1 MRHDVA
7 RLSVYDISVRQRVAT
22 TMIIQPINPTQSPVS
37 WCPHLSIHRLLILTL
52 VDKRLTMIGI
62 STNRATMSY
71 TINFLGNTSKRTLFE
86 INKNRKKRT
95 HNNRNWLEK
104 VDRKNRYAYHTNYH
118 VCRRACRSFPRIQGY
133 LARQTTIRRLIGR
146 DASAI
151 KVLTMYCDTRAA
163 KPTVI
168 THTTNFAIHQTGR
181 ENTNKVDTSTIKK
194 TTNRTAKTQSLEI
207 DCNPLQTNA
216 TDHDKNFPRN
226 E

>member
-1 MRHDVA
+1 MSSPLDPSTLDLDSWSW
-7 RLSVYDISVRQRVAT
+7 LSLISDSRWSEF
-22 TMIIQPINPTQSPVS
+22 P
-37 WCPHLSIHRLLILTL
+37 LIAPQC
-52 VDKRLTMIGI
+52 R
-62 STNRATMSY
+62 Y

-86 INKNRKKRT
+86 INQNRKTRT
-95 HNNRNWLEK
+95 QNNRNWLEK
-104 VDRKNRYAYHTNYH
+104 SIGKNRYAYHTNYH
-118 VCRRACRSFPRIQGY
+118 VCRRACRSFPQIQGY
-133 LARQTTIRRLIGR
+133 LARKTTIRRIIGR

-168 THTTNFAIHQTGR
+168 THTTSLAIHQTGR